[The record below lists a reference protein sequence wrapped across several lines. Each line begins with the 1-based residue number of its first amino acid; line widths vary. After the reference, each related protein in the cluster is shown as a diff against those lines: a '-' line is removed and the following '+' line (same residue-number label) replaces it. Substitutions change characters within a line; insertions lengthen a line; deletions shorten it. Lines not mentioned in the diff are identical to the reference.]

1 MDNDGIKDDEGL
13 VEEDPTHP
21 DLPSDIPG
29 VDVEDECTEPGP
41 IAEVEEVNDAT
52 MAATTLVN
60 ANLPGTIGVHSKI
73 TVVNVISEAI

>member
-52 MAATTLVN
+52 MAIATREN
-60 ANLPGTIGVHSKI
+60 AIFYGTTGGSSKIIGV
-73 TVVNVISEAI
+73 NVAKQAL